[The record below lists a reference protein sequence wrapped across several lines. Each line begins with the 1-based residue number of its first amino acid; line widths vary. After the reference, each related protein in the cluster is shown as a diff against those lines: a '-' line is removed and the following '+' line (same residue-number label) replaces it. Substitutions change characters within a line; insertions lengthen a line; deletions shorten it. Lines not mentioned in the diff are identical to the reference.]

1 MVVSEFP
8 MVFSSSI
15 TLSGECSNDTLY
27 MLVGIIMEMCLWHDI
42 FRDYIGGANCR
53 PNDQS

>member
-1 MVVSEFP
+1 

-27 MLVGIIMEMCLWHDI
+27 MLVGTIMEMCLWHEI
-42 FRDYIGGANCR
+42 FRLA
-53 PNDQS
+53 